1 MAQEQHTHRNSQEER
16 SHVQGEERRPRGA
29 IPRPM
34 SGMAAVRRYPK
45 SKDRS
50 SGREEI
56 PHIQGKETQL
66 HFSGEAVKRYCT
78 SKVRETQVRW

>member
-1 MAQEQHTHRNSQEER
+1 
-16 SHVQGEERRPRGA
+16 
-29 IPRPM
+29 M

-56 PHIQGKETQL
+56 PHIQGKEKQL

-78 SKVRETQVRW
+78 SKVREVVGTERGHQRADRLKPQSQKTSQSDNMDHSLF